1 MIPGFSKII
10 EHRIQKAQER
20 GDFDNLPGSGKPLRF
35 EDDSHVP
42 EDLRM
47 AYKVL
52 KNGDCVPAE
61 LELKKEIRSTRELV
75 ASLPDTAQKYHAMQK
90 LNFLVTK
97 LNTMRESAVDFE
109 EQQVYTAKIVERLEK
124 PTGK

>member
-1 MIPGFSKII
+1 MIPGFGKII
-10 EHRIQKAQER
+10 EQRIQKAQER
-20 GDFDNLPGSGKPLRF
+20 GDFDNLPGSGKPIRF

-52 KNGDCVPAE
+52 KNGDCVPPE

-75 ASLPDTAQKYHAMQK
+75 ANLPDTAQKYHAMQK

-124 PTGK
+124 SSGK

>member
-10 EHRIQKAQER
+10 EQRIQKAQER
-20 GDFDNLPGSGKPLRF
+20 GDFDNLPGSGKPIRF

-52 KNGDCVPAE
+52 KNGDCVPPE
-61 LELKKEIRSTRELV
+61 LDLKKEIRSTRDLV
-75 ASLPDTAQKYHAMQK
+75 ADLPDTAQKYQAMKK

-97 LNTMRESAVDFE
+97 LNTMRNSSVDLE
-109 EQQVYTAKIVERLEK
+109 EQQVYTAKIVDRLEHPSEK
-124 PTGK
+124 